1 VISALLLLALLQ
13 APTPAPTVTAT
24 LDRSRLTVGEDLTLT
39 VTATGTSA
47 DPIRLS
53 LPSLDGFQVLA
64 RSERTAVS
72 VSDTTARTTTL
83 QLDLSALR
91 QGTFRLGPFEA
102 EQGGRR
108 ARTGYVTILVEAG
121 TGAVAGAIS
130 PRLRAILRKAPP
142 PRRAGEPALT
152 LLVSDSSI
160 YVGEQVDV
168 VTAAWFPRDLRSR
181 LRRPPT
187 LTPPTLSG
195 VWSYPQPTP
204 PGIADSRKVG
214 DTWYDLFVSYQ
225 IVFPLVPG
233 PVDIAK
239 ASLQYSVPVAMQFFS
254 QEQRYTL
261 ESNAATLTVHPLPDA
276 GRPPGFSGA
285 VGRDMTLRRQAPA
298 SGGAGQAVAVDITI
312 SGRGNVALWP
322 APVLAWPDSMRH
334 YQDRTDDR
342 MTNASGMLG
351 GTKTFRFLA
360 LPDSAGPLRLPQLS
374 YSYFDL
380 DAGAYRTLT
389 APAVGISIAPAPENA
404 SSRPTPPPLLTGRG
418 RAPAA
423 TLWHSVPLPLWLA
436 LAVLPLALWAGLEG
450 RDWYRSRYRRRTSD
464 LQPDLPRS
472 DRRLLAALRAL
483 VPDADVRT
491 GHALV
496 SALRAAGLD
505 ADLARRIAGVRD
517 EFLAARYGTTDGA
530 RSEAQL
536 AREMDELTGRLGGT
550 SRHRERRGRRLLVVL
565 LPLLVLP
572 ASFLASQVP
581 SAESLY
587 ESGAYRAAS
596 DGFARRVLD
605 PHATAADWYGLGAA
619 EYRLGS
625 DARARAAWLHA
636 ARLQPSSAAVRRA
649 LGLVPGPDAWSRS
662 VTWVSPLTP
671 EELALGA
678 LALWLLAWG
687 FIFADR
693 RRFRLRSALA
703 LSGSLLVAAAA
714 AVVWARYDRAVGI
727 VVTDAPMRVSP
738 HGRAP
743 EVSKLEAAQSVR
755 LDREQN
761 GWWLVDVA
769 GKSGWLP
776 ATAIARVDE

>member
-1 VISALLLLALLQ
+1 VITALMLLAALQ
-13 APTPAPTVTAT
+13 APAPTVTAT
-24 LDRSRLTVGEDLTLT
+24 LDRSRLAVGEDFTLT

-47 DPIRLS
+47 APIRIT

-64 RSERTAVS
+64 RSERTAVA
-72 VSDTTARTTTL
+72 VGDTTARTTTL

-91 QGTFRLGPFEA
+91 AGTFRLGPFEA
-102 EQGGRR
+102 EQGGQR
-108 ARTGYVTILVEAG
+108 ARTGYVTILVEVSAGAG
-121 TGAVAGAIS
+121 TGSIS

-142 PRRAGEPALT
+142 PRRPGEPALT

-160 YVGEQVDV
+160 FVGEQVDV

-233 PVDIAK
+233 PVEIAK

-261 ESNAATLTVHPLPDA
+261 ESNSATLTVHALPDA
-276 GRPPGFSGA
+276 GRPAGFSGA
-285 VGRDMTLRRQAPA
+285 VGRDMTMQRQAA
-298 SGGAGQAVAVDITI
+298 ATGSAGQAVAVDITL

-322 APVLAWPDSMRH
+322 APVLAWPDSIRN

-342 MTNASGMLG
+342 MTSSAGMLG
-351 GTKTFRFLA
+351 GIKTFRFLA
-360 LPDSAGPLRLPQLS
+360 LPDSAGPLRLPRLT

-380 DAGAYRTLT
+380 DAEAYRTLE
-389 APAVGISIAPAPENA
+389 APAVGISIAPAPENE
-404 SSRPTPPPLLTGRG
+404 SSRPTPPPLLTRRG

-423 TLWHSVPLPLWLA
+423 LLWHTVPLPLWLA
-436 LAVLPLALWAGLEG
+436 LACLPLVAWAGLVG
-450 RDWYRSRYRRRTSD
+450 RDWYRGRYRRRTSD
-464 LQPDLPRS
+464 QQPDLPRS

-496 SALRAAGLD
+496 SALRAAGVD
-505 ADLARRIAGVRD
+505 AELARRIAGVRD
-517 EFLAARYGTTDGA
+517 EFLAARYGIKDGE
-530 RSEAQL
+530 RSQAQL
-536 AREMDELTGRLGGT
+536 AREMDELTARLGGT
-550 SRHRERRGRRLLVVL
+550 SRHRERRGRQLLVIL
-565 LPLLVLP
+565 LPLLLLP
-572 ASFLASQVP
+572 PSILVSQVP
-581 SAESLY
+581 SPESLY

-596 DGFARRVLD
+596 EGFERRLLD

-636 ARLQPSSAAVRRA
+636 ARLRPRSARVRRA

-671 EELALGA
+671 EELALAA
-678 LALWLLAWG
+678 LGLWLLAWI
-687 FIFADR
+687 FIFADH
-693 RRFRLRSALA
+693 RRFRLRSALTMSA
-703 LSGSLLVAAAA
+703 ALLVAAAA
-714 AVVWARYDRAVGI
+714 GVVATRYDRAVGI
-727 VVTDAPMRVSP
+727 VLADAPMRLSP

-743 EVSKLEAAQSVR
+743 EVSNLTAAQSVR
-755 LDREQN
+755 LERQQG
-761 GWWLVDVA
+761 GWWLVNAA

-776 ATAIARVDE
+776 APVVARIDE

>member
-1 VISALLLLALLQ
+1 VIAALVLLAAMQGPGLS
-13 APTPAPTVTAT
+13 VTAT
-24 LDRSRLTVGEDLTLT
+24 LDRSRVSIGEDVTLT

-47 DPIRLS
+47 DPIRIG

-72 VSDTTARTTTL
+72 LADTTARTTTL
-83 QLDLSALR
+83 ELDLSALR
-91 QGTFRLGPFEA
+91 AGTFRLGPFEA

-108 ARTGYVTILVEAG
+108 ARTGYVTILVETTPGAG
-121 TGAVAGAIS
+121 PSGIS
-130 PRLRAILRKAPP
+130 PRLRAMLRKAPP
-142 PRRAGEPALT
+142 PRRPGEPALT

-225 IVFPLVPG
+225 VVFPLVPG
-233 PVDIAK
+233 PVEIAK

-254 QEQRYTL
+254 QEQRYAL
-261 ESNAATLTVHPLPDA
+261 ESNSATLMVRALPDA
-276 GRPPGFSGA
+276 GRPASVSGA
-285 VGRDMTLRRQAPA
+285 VGRGLTMRRTAPA
-298 SGGAGQAVAVDITI
+298 TGSAGQAVAVDITLA
-312 SGRGNVALWP
+312 GQGNVALWP
-322 APVLAWPDSMRH
+322 APVLAWPDSLRH

-342 MTNASGMLG
+342 MTNTAGMLG

-360 LPDSAGPLRLPQLS
+360 LPDSAGPLRLPELS

-380 DAGAYRTLT
+380 DAKAYRTLS
-389 APAVGISIAPAPENA
+389 APATVASIAPAPENE
-404 SSRPTPPPLLTGRG
+404 SSRPTPPPLLTRRG

-423 TLWHSVPLPLWLA
+423 ALWQGVPLPLWIVLA
-436 LAVLPLALWAGLEG
+436 LLPLGLWAGLEA
-450 RDWYRSRYRRRTSD
+450 RDWYRSRYRRRVSD
-464 LQPDLPRS
+464 QQPDLPRS

-491 GHALV
+491 GPALV

-505 ADLARRIAGVRD
+505 AELARQIARVRD
-517 EFLAARYGTTDGA
+517 EFLAARYGTAGSA

-536 AREMDELTGRLGGT
+536 AREMDQLTGTLGGT
-550 SRHRERRGRRLLVVL
+550 SRHRERRGRRLLVIL
-565 LPLLVLP
+565 LPLLLLP
-572 ASFLASQVP
+572 PSFLASQVP
-581 SAESLY
+581 SPESLY
-587 ESGAYRAAS
+587 HSGAYRAAAG
-596 DGFARRVLD
+596 GFAERVAE
-605 PHATAADWYGLGAA
+605 PSASAADWYGLGAA
-619 EYRLGS
+619 QYRLGS

-636 ARLQPSSAAVRRA
+636 ARLRPRNASVRRA

-662 VTWVSPLTP
+662 MTWVSPLTP
-671 EELALGA
+671 EELALVA
-678 LALWLLAWG
+678 LGLWLLAWT
-687 FIFADR
+687 FIFVNHR
-693 RRFRLRSALA
+693 RLRMRAALTLGASLIAGALA
-703 LSGSLLVAAAA
+703 GIVAL
-714 AVVWARYDRAVGI
+714 RYERAVAI
-727 VVTDAPMRVSP
+727 VVADAPLRVSP

-743 EVSKLEAAQSVR
+743 EVTALGASQSVLLR
-755 LDREQN
+755 RQQD
-761 GWWLVDVA
+761 GWWLVDA
-769 GKSGWLP
+769 GGKSGWMP
-776 ATAIARVDE
+776 ATLLSRVDE

>member
-1 VISALLLLALLQ
+1 VIAALMVLAALQ
-13 APTPAPTVTAT
+13 VPAPTVTAT
-24 LDRSRLTVGEDLTLT
+24 LDRSRLAVGEDLTLT

-47 DPIRLS
+47 DPIRIS
-53 LPSLDGFQVLA
+53 LPSLDGFQVVA

-72 VSDTTARTTTL
+72 VRDTTARSTTL

-91 QGTFRLGPFEA
+91 PGTFRLGPFEA
-102 EQGGRR
+102 EQGGAR
-108 ARTGYVTILVEAG
+108 AHTGYVTILVEAG
-121 TGAVAGAIS
+121 TGAGAGGIS

-142 PRRAGEPALT
+142 PRRPGEPALT

-225 IVFPLVPG
+225 VVFPLVPG
-233 PVDIAK
+233 PVEIAK

-261 ESNAATLTVHPLPDA
+261 ESNSATLTVQALPDA
-276 GRPPGFSGA
+276 GRPAGFSGA
-285 VGRDMTLRRQAPA
+285 VGRGMTMERQAPS
-298 SGGAGQAVAVDITI
+298 SGSAGQAIAVDITL
-312 SGRGNVALWP
+312 SGQGNVALWP
-322 APVLAWPDSMRH
+322 APVLAWPDSIRH

-342 MTNASGMLG
+342 MTSSAGMLG

-360 LPDSAGPLRLPQLS
+360 LPDSAGPLRLPQLA

-380 DAGAYRTLT
+380 DAEAYRTLI
-389 APAVGISIAPAPENA
+389 APAVGVSIAPTPENE
-404 SSRPTPPPLLTGRG
+404 SSRPSPPPLLSRRG

-423 TLWHSVPLPLWLA
+423 MLWNSVPLPLWLA
-436 LAVLPLALWAGLEG
+436 LACLPLALWAGLEARG
-450 RDWYRSRYRRRTSD
+450 WYRSRYRRRTSD
-464 LQPDLPRS
+464 QQPDLPRS

-496 SALRAAGLD
+496 SALRAAGVD
-505 ADLARRIAGVRD
+505 AELARRIAGVRD
-517 EFLAARYGTTDGA
+517 EFLAVRYGTSDGA
-530 RSEAQL
+530 RTEAQL
-536 AREMDELTGRLGGT
+536 ARDMDELTGRLGGT
-550 SRHRERRGRRLLVVL
+550 SRHRERRGRQLLAVL
-565 LPLLVLP
+565 LPLLLLP

-581 SAESLY
+581 SPESLY
-587 ESGAYRAAS
+587 ESGAYRAAA
-596 DGFARRVLD
+596 DGFERRLLD
-605 PHATAADWYGLGAA
+605 PRAAAADWYGLGAA

-625 DARARAAWLHA
+625 DAKARAAWLHA
-636 ARLQPSSAAVRRA
+636 ARLRPRNAGVRRA
-649 LGLVPGPDAWSRS
+649 LGLVPGPDAWSRA

-671 EELALGA
+671 EELALAA
-678 LALWLLAWG
+678 LALWLLSWT
-687 FIFADR
+687 FIFADH
-693 RRFRLRSALA
+693 RRFRLRSALTMSA
-703 LSGSLLVAAAA
+703 SLLVAAAA
-714 AVVWARYDRAVGI
+714 GIVAARYDRAIGI
-727 VVTDAPMRVSP
+727 VVSDVPMRVSP

-743 EVSKLEAAQSVR
+743 EVSNMAAAQSVR
-755 LDREQN
+755 LRRQQN

-776 ATAIARVDE
+776 ASTIARIDE

>member
-1 VISALLLLALLQ
+1 VIVALALLAVIQGQ
-13 APTPAPTVTAT
+13 APSVTAT
-24 LDRSRLTVGEDLTLT
+24 LDRSRLAVGEDVTLT

-47 DPIRLS
+47 DPIRIS

-72 VSDTTARTTTL
+72 VRDTTARTTTL
-83 QLDLSALR
+83 ELDLSAVR
-91 QGTFRLGPFEA
+91 AGTFRLGPFEA
-102 EQGGRR
+102 EQGGQR

-121 TGAVAGAIS
+121 AGSGPAGIS
-130 PRLRAILRKAPP
+130 PRLRAMLRRAPP
-142 PRRAGEPALT
+142 PRQPGEPALT

-160 YVGEQVDV
+160 FVGEQVDV

-225 IVFPLVPG
+225 VVFPLVPG
-233 PVDIAK
+233 PVEIAK

-254 QEQRYTL
+254 QEQRYAL
-261 ESNAATLTVHPLPDA
+261 ESNSATLTVHPLPDA
-276 GRPPGFSGA
+276 GRPADFSGA
-285 VGRDMTLRRQAPA
+285 VGRDLTLRRTAPA
-298 SGGAGQAVAVDITI
+298 TGSAGQAVAVDITL
-312 SGRGNVALWP
+312 SGQGNVALWP
-322 APVLAWPDSMRH
+322 APVLTWPDSVRH

-360 LPDSAGPLRLPQLS
+360 LPDSAGPLRLPELR

-380 DAGAYRTLT
+380 DAERYRTLT
-389 APAVGISIAPAPENA
+389 APAAVVSIAPAPENE
-404 SSRPTPPPLLTGRG
+404 SSRPTPPPLLTRRG

-423 TLWHSVPLPLWLA
+423 ALWQSVPLPVWIGLA
-436 LAVLPLALWAGLEG
+436 FLPLALWAGLGARE
-450 RDWYRSRYRRRTSD
+450 WYRGRYRRRVSD
-464 LQPDLPRS
+464 QQPDLPRS

-491 GHALV
+491 GPALI
-496 SALRAAGLD
+496 SALRAAGVD
-505 ADLARRIAGVRD
+505 AELARRIAKVRD
-517 EFLAARYGTTDGA
+517 EFLAARYGTAGSA

-536 AREMDELTGRLGGT
+536 AHEMDLLTGTLGGST
-550 SRHRERRGRRLLVVL
+550 RHRERRGRRLLAILVPLLL
-565 LPLLVLP
+565 LPPSVLT
-572 ASFLASQVP
+572 SQVP
-581 SAESLY
+581 SPESLY
-587 ESGAYRAAS
+587 ASGAYRAAS
-596 DGFARRVLD
+596 DGFARRLVD
-605 PHATAADWYGLGAA
+605 PAAPAADWYGLGAA

-636 ARLQPSSAAVRRA
+636 ARLRPRNASLRRA

-662 VTWVSPLTP
+662 MTWVSPLTP
-671 EELALGA
+671 EELALAA
-678 LALWLLAWG
+678 LGLWLLAWI

-693 RRFRLRSALA
+693 RRLRMRSALSLA
-703 LSGSLLVAAAA
+703 ASLLLGAAAGIVAA
-714 AVVWARYDRAVGI
+714 RYHRAVAI
-727 VVTDAPMRVSP
+727 VVADAPLRVSP

-743 EVSKLEAAQSVR
+743 EVSSLGATQAVR
-755 LDREQN
+755 LRRQQD
-761 GWWLVDVA
+761 GWWLVDAA
-769 GKSGWLP
+769 GKAGWLP
-776 ATAIARVDE
+776 ATVLARIDE